1 MQPDSPRLHA
11 CEGRKR
17 KTGTFEAETFGLH
30 PGIGKNMKKH
40 VEFHKT
46 QPKMKPADG
55 SGQLVA
61 NLYFQSEENAGL
73 LV

>member
-1 MQPDSPRLHA
+1 VRGGKGRL
-11 CEGRKR
+11 GRLKQKPSGCIPELE
-17 KTGTFEAETFGLH
+17 KTC
-30 PGIGKNMKKH
+30 KNMKKH

>member
-1 MQPDSPRLHA
+1 
-11 CEGRKR
+11 
-17 KTGTFEAETFGLH
+17 
-30 PGIGKNMKKH
+30 MKKH
-40 VEFHKT
+40 VEFHKP

-61 NLYFQSEENAGL
+61 NLFFQSEENAGL